1 MTGDEASAPP
11 RDRRF
16 AAIAAGVLTGRFFGV
31 PFFNPPVNPTV
42 LFNVWA
48 YLLGPFFFL
57 FAGLWRKG
65 LILLVIGALLYAPGL
80 LPSDVSALVSI
91 LVEEYTP
98 YHQALQGLAL
108 LLVAFACTGRSVLS
122 LLVALL
128 FMALFVYGALATR
141 YLDLGIASAYVWLN
155 AGIIWKALFQL
166 CLFALLGSRW
176 IVLAAALLAAG
187 AFFSVGLPVDLPLHV
202 FPAAAFP
209 VFCGMMAAF
218 DLYRKKLLGERFWWC
233 RLGGGEGTF

>member
-31 PFFNPPVNPTV
+31 PFFNPPVSPTV

-65 LILLVIGALLYAPGL
+65 LILLVVGALLYAPGL

-176 IVLAAALLAAG
+176 SVLAAALLAAG

-209 VFCGMMAAF
+209 VFCGMMATF
-218 DLYRKKLLGERFWWC
+218 DLYRKKLLGERFWW
-233 RLGGGEGTF
+233 